1 MTHVCSVILI
11 RRSFDIYHEQQKIS
25 LHNES
30 ILLLEKN
37 LADDFAFCSPDTRRL
52 DIDEL
57 TVCHYLQ
64 NIRQLPRNLGLHSK
78 DRLLINQSPPMPL
91 VTAIFDSFNESG
103 VNSPILSNMLY
114 LSCLSMFSH
123 KKELIP
129 LLFNS
134 ISTVSGKV
142 ERLISFDIA
151 KRWYLRDIAERMY
164 TSESLIKKKLQDEN
178 TCFSKILLASRMS
191 MARRLLELRQI
202 PLHTIAEKCGYSS
215 TSYFINTFRQY
226 YGVTPHQF
234 AQHSPGTFSGG
245 GDGKPIP
252 NPLLGLDSTAAG
264 KPIPNPLLGLDSTA
278 AGKPIPNPLLGLD
291 ST

>member
-1 MTHVCSVILI
+1 MAHVCSVILAC
-11 RRSFDIYHEQQKIS
+11 RSFDIYHEQQKIS
-25 LHNES
+25 LNKAS

-37 LADDFAFCSPDTRRL
+37 LADDFSFRSHDTRRL

-64 NIRQLPRNLGLHSK
+64 NIRQAPHNLGLHNK
-78 DRLLINQSPPMPL
+78 NRLLINPEPPMPL
-91 VTAIFDSFNESG
+91 VIAIFDSFAKSA

-142 ERLISFDIA
+142 ERIISFDIA
-151 KRWYLRDIAERMY
+151 RRWYLRDIAETMY
-164 TSESLIKKKLQDEN
+164 TSESLIKKKLQEEN

-191 MARRLLELRQI
+191 MARRLLELRQV

-234 AQHSPGTFSGG
+234 AQHSPGTFS
-245 GDGKPIP
+245 
-252 NPLLGLDSTAAG
+252 
-264 KPIPNPLLGLDSTA
+264 
-278 AGKPIPNPLLGLD
+278 
-291 ST
+291 

>member
-1 MTHVCSVILI
+1 M
-11 RRSFDIYHEQQKIS
+11 
-25 LHNES
+25 
-30 ILLLEKN
+30 
-37 LADDFAFCSPDTRRL
+37 ADDFAFCSPDTRRL

-164 TSESLIKKKLQDEN
+164 TSESLIKKSCRMKIPVSVKYYSLPGCRWPDDYSSYVKFL
-178 TCFSKILLASRMS
+178 CILLQKNVAI
-191 MARRLLELRQI
+191 AVRRTL
-202 PLHTIAEKCGYSS
+202 
-215 TSYFINTFRQY
+215 
-226 YGVTPHQF
+226 
-234 AQHSPGTFSGG
+234 
-245 GDGKPIP
+245 
-252 NPLLGLDSTAAG
+252 
-264 KPIPNPLLGLDSTA
+264 
-278 AGKPIPNPLLGLD
+278 
-291 ST
+291 

>member
-11 RRSFDIYHEQQKIS
+11 RRSFDIYHEKHKIS

-30 ILLLEKN
+30 IVLLEKN

-164 TSESLIKKKLQDEN
+164 TSESLIKKSCRMKIPVSVKYYSLPGCRWPDDYSSYVKFL
-178 TCFSKILLASRMS
+178 CILLQKNVAI
-191 MARRLLELRQI
+191 AVRRTL
-202 PLHTIAEKCGYSS
+202 
-215 TSYFINTFRQY
+215 
-226 YGVTPHQF
+226 
-234 AQHSPGTFSGG
+234 
-245 GDGKPIP
+245 
-252 NPLLGLDSTAAG
+252 
-264 KPIPNPLLGLDSTA
+264 
-278 AGKPIPNPLLGLD
+278 
-291 ST
+291 

>member
-11 RRSFDIYHEQQKIS
+11 RRSFDTYHEQQKIS

-64 NIRQLPRNLGLHSK
+64 NIRQIPRNLGLHSK

-91 VTAIFDSFNESG
+91 VTAIFDSFNDSG
-103 VNSPILSNMLY
+103 VNSPILSKMLY

-142 ERLISFDIA
+142 ERLLALISPNVGICA
-151 KRWYLRDIAERMY
+151 ILRKECIPARVSSKKSCRMKIPVSVKYYSPPGCRWPDDYSSYVKFL
-164 TSESLIKKKLQDEN
+164 
-178 TCFSKILLASRMS
+178 CILLRKNVAI
-191 MARRLLELRQI
+191 AVRRTL
-202 PLHTIAEKCGYSS
+202 
-215 TSYFINTFRQY
+215 
-226 YGVTPHQF
+226 
-234 AQHSPGTFSGG
+234 
-245 GDGKPIP
+245 
-252 NPLLGLDSTAAG
+252 
-264 KPIPNPLLGLDSTA
+264 
-278 AGKPIPNPLLGLD
+278 
-291 ST
+291 

>member
-11 RRSFDIYHEQQKIS
+11 RRSFDIYHEQHKIS

-30 ILLLEKN
+30 IVLLEKN

-134 ISTVSGKV
+134 IVGICAISRKECIPARVSSKKSCRMKIPVSVKYYSLPGC
-142 ERLISFDIA
+142 
-151 KRWYLRDIAERMY
+151 RWPDDYSSYVKFL
-164 TSESLIKKKLQDEN
+164 
-178 TCFSKILLASRMS
+178 CILLQKNVAI
-191 MARRLLELRQI
+191 AVRRTL
-202 PLHTIAEKCGYSS
+202 
-215 TSYFINTFRQY
+215 
-226 YGVTPHQF
+226 
-234 AQHSPGTFSGG
+234 
-245 GDGKPIP
+245 
-252 NPLLGLDSTAAG
+252 
-264 KPIPNPLLGLDSTA
+264 
-278 AGKPIPNPLLGLD
+278 
-291 ST
+291 

>member
-1 MTHVCSVILI
+1 M
-11 RRSFDIYHEQQKIS
+11 
-25 LHNES
+25 
-30 ILLLEKN
+30 
-37 LADDFAFCSPDTRRL
+37 ADDFAFCSPDTRRL

-164 TSESLIKKKLQDEN
+164 TSESLIKKSCRMKIPVSVNITRLQDVDG
-178 TCFSKILLASRMS
+178 
-191 MARRLLELRQI
+191 Q
-202 PLHTIAEKCGYSS
+202 TITRVTSNSSAYYCGKCGYSS

-234 AQHSPGTFSGG
+234 AQHSPGTFS
-245 GDGKPIP
+245 
-252 NPLLGLDSTAAG
+252 
-264 KPIPNPLLGLDSTA
+264 
-278 AGKPIPNPLLGLD
+278 
-291 ST
+291 

>member
-11 RRSFDIYHEQQKIS
+11 RRSFDIYHEQHKIS

-30 ILLLEKN
+30 IVLLEKN

-123 KKELIP
+123 KKELSPYFSIASALFQEKLNA
-129 LLFNS
+129 LLA
-134 ISTVSGKV
+134 
-142 ERLISFDIA
+142 LISPNVGICA
-151 KRWYLRDIAERMY
+151 ISRKECIPARVSSKKSCRMKIPVSVKYYSLPGCRWPDDYSSYVKFL
-164 TSESLIKKKLQDEN
+164 
-178 TCFSKILLASRMS
+178 CILLQKNVAI
-191 MARRLLELRQI
+191 AVRRTL
-202 PLHTIAEKCGYSS
+202 
-215 TSYFINTFRQY
+215 
-226 YGVTPHQF
+226 
-234 AQHSPGTFSGG
+234 
-245 GDGKPIP
+245 
-252 NPLLGLDSTAAG
+252 
-264 KPIPNPLLGLDSTA
+264 
-278 AGKPIPNPLLGLD
+278 
-291 ST
+291 

>member
-1 MTHVCSVILI
+1 
-11 RRSFDIYHEQQKIS
+11 
-25 LHNES
+25 
-30 ILLLEKN
+30 
-37 LADDFAFCSPDTRRL
+37 
-52 DIDEL
+52 
-57 TVCHYLQ
+57 
-64 NIRQLPRNLGLHSK
+64 
-78 DRLLINQSPPMPL
+78 MPL

-164 TSESLIKKKLQDEN
+164 TSESLIKKS
-178 TCFSKILLASRMS
+178 CRMKIPVSVKYYSPPWMS

-234 AQHSPGTFSGG
+234 AQHSPVPFP
-245 GDGKPIP
+245 DIFR
-252 NPLLGLDSTAAG
+252 
-264 KPIPNPLLGLDSTA
+264 I
-278 AGKPIPNPLLGLD
+278 
-291 ST
+291 

>member
-11 RRSFDIYHEQQKIS
+11 RRSFDIYHEQHKIS

-30 ILLLEKN
+30 IVLLEKN

-164 TSESLIKKKLQDEN
+164 TSESLIKKSCRMKIPVSVKYYSPPGCRWPDDYSSYVKFL
-178 TCFSKILLASRMS
+178 CILLQKNVAI
-191 MARRLLELRQI
+191 AVRRTL
-202 PLHTIAEKCGYSS
+202 
-215 TSYFINTFRQY
+215 
-226 YGVTPHQF
+226 
-234 AQHSPGTFSGG
+234 
-245 GDGKPIP
+245 
-252 NPLLGLDSTAAG
+252 
-264 KPIPNPLLGLDSTA
+264 
-278 AGKPIPNPLLGLD
+278 
-291 ST
+291 

>member
-30 ILLLEKN
+30 IVLLEKN

-164 TSESLIKKKLQDEN
+164 TSESLIKKSCRMKIPVSVKYYSPPGCRWPDDYSSYVKFL
-178 TCFSKILLASRMS
+178 CILLQKNVAI
-191 MARRLLELRQI
+191 AVRRTL
-202 PLHTIAEKCGYSS
+202 
-215 TSYFINTFRQY
+215 
-226 YGVTPHQF
+226 
-234 AQHSPGTFSGG
+234 
-245 GDGKPIP
+245 
-252 NPLLGLDSTAAG
+252 
-264 KPIPNPLLGLDSTA
+264 
-278 AGKPIPNPLLGLD
+278 
-291 ST
+291 

>member
-11 RRSFDIYHEQQKIS
+11 RRSFDIYHEQHKIS

-30 ILLLEKN
+30 IVLLEKN

-142 ERLISFDIA
+142 E
-151 KRWYLRDIAERMY
+151 

-234 AQHSPGTFSGG
+234 AQHSPGTFS
-245 GDGKPIP
+245 
-252 NPLLGLDSTAAG
+252 
-264 KPIPNPLLGLDSTA
+264 
-278 AGKPIPNPLLGLD
+278 
-291 ST
+291 

>member
-1 MTHVCSVILI
+1 
-11 RRSFDIYHEQQKIS
+11 
-25 LHNES
+25 
-30 ILLLEKN
+30 
-37 LADDFAFCSPDTRRL
+37 
-52 DIDEL
+52 
-57 TVCHYLQ
+57 
-64 NIRQLPRNLGLHSK
+64 
-78 DRLLINQSPPMPL
+78 MPL

-178 TCFSKILLASRMS
+178 TCFSKILLASGCRW
-191 MARRLLELRQI
+191 
-202 PLHTIAEKCGYSS
+202 PDDYSS
-215 TSYFINTFRQY
+215 YVKFLCI
-226 YGVTPHQF
+226 
-234 AQHSPGTFSGG
+234 
-245 GDGKPIP
+245 
-252 NPLLGLDSTAAG
+252 LLQKNVAIAVRRTL
-264 KPIPNPLLGLDSTA
+264 
-278 AGKPIPNPLLGLD
+278 
-291 ST
+291 

>member
-129 LLFNS
+129 LL
-134 ISTVSGKV
+134 
-142 ERLISFDIA
+142 DIA

-234 AQHSPGTFSGG
+234 AQHSPGTFS
-245 GDGKPIP
+245 
-252 NPLLGLDSTAAG
+252 
-264 KPIPNPLLGLDSTA
+264 
-278 AGKPIPNPLLGLD
+278 
-291 ST
+291 

>member
-11 RRSFDIYHEQQKIS
+11 RRSFDIYHEQHKIS

-30 ILLLEKN
+30 IVLLEKN

-129 LLFNS
+129 FS
-134 ISTVSGKV
+134 IASALS
-142 ERLISFDIA
+142 
-151 KRWYLRDIAERMY
+151 
-164 TSESLIKKKLQDEN
+164 KKLNALIRISLQ
-178 TCFSKILLASRMS
+178 TLVS
-191 MARRLLELRQI
+191 ARYRGKNVYQRE
-202 PLHTIAEKCGYSS
+202 S
-215 TSYFINTFRQY
+215 
-226 YGVTPHQF
+226 HQKKV
-234 AQHSPGTFSGG
+234 G
-245 GDGKPIP
+245 
-252 NPLLGLDSTAAG
+252 
-264 KPIPNPLLGLDSTA
+264 
-278 AGKPIPNPLLGLD
+278 
-291 ST
+291 

>member
-1 MTHVCSVILI
+1 M
-11 RRSFDIYHEQQKIS
+11 
-25 LHNES
+25 
-30 ILLLEKN
+30 
-37 LADDFAFCSPDTRRL
+37 ADDFAFCSPDTRRL

-142 ERLISFDIA
+142 ERLLALISPTLVSARYSRKECIPA
-151 KRWYLRDIAERMY
+151 RVSSKKSCRMKIPVSVKYYSLPGCRWPDDYSSYVKFL
-164 TSESLIKKKLQDEN
+164 
-178 TCFSKILLASRMS
+178 CILLQKNV
-191 MARRLLELRQI
+191 L
-202 PLHTIAEKCGYSS
+202 
-215 TSYFINTFRQY
+215 
-226 YGVTPHQF
+226 
-234 AQHSPGTFSGG
+234 
-245 GDGKPIP
+245 
-252 NPLLGLDSTAAG
+252 
-264 KPIPNPLLGLDSTA
+264 
-278 AGKPIPNPLLGLD
+278 
-291 ST
+291 

>member
-1 MTHVCSVILI
+1 MINQHI
-11 RRSFDIYHEQQKIS
+11 
-25 LHNES
+25 
-30 ILLLEKN
+30 
-37 LADDFAFCSPDTRRL
+37 FAF
-52 DIDEL
+52 I
-57 TVCHYLQ
+57 
-64 NIRQLPRNLGLHSK
+64 IRQRHLPAVFICHCKLRWRKAYFNILQYKQLLVKYLSKIWILNLWSK
-78 DRLLINQSPPMPL
+78 LCQ
-91 VTAIFDSFNESG
+91 T
-103 VNSPILSNMLY
+103 LY

-215 TSYFINTFRQY
+215 TSYFINTFRQ
-226 YGVTPHQF
+226 
-234 AQHSPGTFSGG
+234 
-245 GDGKPIP
+245 
-252 NPLLGLDSTAAG
+252 
-264 KPIPNPLLGLDSTA
+264 
-278 AGKPIPNPLLGLD
+278 
-291 ST
+291 